1 MKKVILKGLILT
13 TYMVMT
19 CSMIIIGEVAFASE
33 NTMAGTEEVIAEP
46 TNNIQYDMSG
56 LMIYSS
62 ASTLNFSEY
71 VYMQNKPH
79 GSSRWI
85 PSLTKIWQVKYKDG
99 KKYQGYVKWTGKYKN
114 GTHIGAYYQYTGVL
128 TL

>member
-1 MKKVILKGLILT
+1 
-13 TYMVMT
+13 
-19 CSMIIIGEVAFASE
+19 MIH
-33 NTMAGTEEVIAEP
+33 
-46 TNNIQYDMSG
+46 
-56 LMIYSS
+56 SS

>member
-46 TNNIQYDMSG
+46 TNNIQYIND
-56 LMIYSS
+56 
-62 ASTLNFSEY
+62 T
-71 VYMQNKPH
+71 
-79 GSSRWI
+79 
-85 PSLTKIWQVKYKDG
+85 
-99 KKYQGYVKWTGKYKN
+99 
-114 GTHIGAYYQYTGVL
+114 
-128 TL
+128 

>member
-1 MKKVILKGLILT
+1 
-13 TYMVMT
+13 
-19 CSMIIIGEVAFASE
+19 MIIIGEVAFASE

-56 LMIYSS
+56 LMIPSS